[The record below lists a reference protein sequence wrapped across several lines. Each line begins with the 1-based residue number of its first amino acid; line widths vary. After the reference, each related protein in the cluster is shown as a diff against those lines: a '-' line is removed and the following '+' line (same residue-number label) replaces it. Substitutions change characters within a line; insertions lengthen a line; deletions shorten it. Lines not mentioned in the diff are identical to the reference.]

1 MIFACAKLGKDM
13 SNDRSRP
20 GHVAEAQARGLVRV
34 KCPRAASAYVVD
46 GAIVYDEATGTI
58 LGHACAGD
66 WAVEAA
72 WQDAAS
78 KGPCVE

>member
-1 MIFACAKLGKDM
+1 M
-13 SNDRSRP
+13 STAPVFLPSTR
-20 GHVAEAQARGLVRV
+20 Q
-34 KCPRAASAYVVD
+34 ASAYVVD

-78 KGPCVE
+78 KGPCVG

>member
-1 MIFACAKLGKDM
+1 MW
-13 SNDRSRP
+13 SDRSRP
-20 GHVAEAQARGLVRV
+20 SREAEAQARELVRV
-34 KCPRAASAYVVD
+34 KCPRAASAYVDD

-78 KGPCVE
+78 KVPCVDC